1 MADESSRFC
10 SKRHSLRANA
20 HVNPIQHTDDE
31 CRRAVG
37 RRRFLGLTA
46 AGALAGVATS
56 GRGRAQSTR
65 TIELGGRIAGW
76 QGRAPE
82 EIAGEENPTLELEA
96 GIDYR
101 IRWTNLDGMGHNIA
115 LLDGNGEVLE
125 RTAVMSEQGATQTIA
140 FTAREEMA
148 EYICEP
154 HRASMRGAVS
164 FGADTPASA
173 TTTQSSENAV
183 PAGPTVSLER
193 VVGGFQVPTDMALLP
208 GENRRVVVDLPG
220 IAYLNEG
227 EGLREEPFLDVR
239 DRLAELV
246 GERGLLGLAPHPDFE
261 RNRRFYVRYS
271 APLSDDAPDEF
282 SHTEVLS
289 EFEATTDGTSTR
301 PDSERVLLEVDEPR
315 KVHNGGA
322 VAFGP
327 DGYLYT
333 SYGDGGGPRDAGPGH
348 VSDWYERNRGG
359 NGQDVTEN
367 LLGSILRIDVDS
379 REDGKPYGIPGDN
392 PLVGRTGLDE
402 QYAWGFRN
410 PWRMGFSNGEL
421 YVADVGQ
428 NRYEEID
435 RVVKGGNYGWNV
447 REGTH
452 CYGTESLSDMPKNC
466 PSRTPPD
473 VRGGEPLR
481 EPVIEYPH
489 ARNGETI
496 GISVIGGYLYDGSID
511 ALDGKF
517 VFGDYSKQGEPRGSL
532 FAATP
537 AEDGLWEFERLQ
549 IEGAE
554 GGAVEGY
561 LIAIARD
568 ADGELYALTS
578 AGDLGGSVNRITA
591 TESTSTASETPT
603 RTTTATATD
612 TTTATVRPAT
622 ATASETALETTT
634 RAGTGTTAGETTA
647 PETESTANE
656 SGGTNRTETSADG
669 AGFGV
674 LAALA
679 AVGGLAARRLT
690 R

>member
-1 MADESSRFC
+1 MA
-10 SKRHSLRANA
+10 LRIQANV
-20 HVNPIQHTDDE
+20 HVNPTQHTGTE
-31 CRRAVG
+31 ARSRRSVG

-46 AGALAGVATS
+46 AGALAGVATG

-65 TIELGGRIAGW
+65 TIELGGRVAGW

-82 EIAGEENPTLELEA
+82 RIAGKENPTLELEA

-115 LLDGNGEVLE
+115 LLDGNGNVLK
-125 RTAVMSEQGATQTIA
+125 RTNVMSEQGATQTIE

-154 HRASMRGAVS
+154 HRASMRGTVS
-164 FGADTPASA
+164 FGSDTPATSA
-173 TTTQSSENAV
+173 TATESPESVV
-183 PAGPTVSLER
+183 PTGPTVGLER

-220 IAYLNEG
+220 VAYLNEG
-227 EGLREEPFLDVR
+227 EELREEPFLDVR

-246 GERGLLGLAPHPDFE
+246 GERGLLGLTPHPDFDQ
-261 RNRRFYVRYS
+261 NRRFYVRYS
-271 APLSDDAPDEF
+271 APLAEEASEEF

-289 EFEATTDGTSTR
+289 EFEANEDGTSTR
-301 PDSERVLLEVDEPR
+301 PDSERVLLEVHEPR

-348 VSDWYERNRGG
+348 ASDWYGRNRGG
-359 NGQDVTEN
+359 NGQDVSAN
-367 LLGSILRIDVDS
+367 LLGSILRLDVDS
-379 REDGKPYGIPGDN
+379 REGDKPYGIPDDN
-392 PLVGRTGLDE
+392 PLVGKAGLDE
-402 QYAWGFRN
+402 QFAWGFRN
-410 PWRMGFSNGEL
+410 PWRMGFSNGTL
-421 YVADVGQ
+421 YAADVGQ

-452 CYGTESLSDMPKNC
+452 CYGTESLSDMPENC
-466 PSRTPPD
+466 PDSTPPD

-481 EPVIEYPH
+481 KPVIEYPH

-511 ALDGKF
+511 ALNGKF
-517 VFGDYSKQGEPRGSL
+517 VFGDYSKQGDPRGSL

-537 AEDGLWEFERLQ
+537 TRNGLWEFEQLQ
-549 IEGAE
+549 VEGAE
-554 GGAVEGY
+554 DGAVEGY
-561 LIAIARD
+561 LIALARD
-568 ADGELYALTS
+568 ENGELFALTS
-578 AGDLGGSVNRITA
+578 AGELGGSVNRITA
-591 TESTSTASETPT
+591 TESTETATTATGTNATVNTIATEA
-603 RTTTATATD
+603 TTTARTQ
-612 TTTATVRPAT
+612 TATVAT
-622 ATASETALETTT
+622 AGATETTGA
-634 RAGTGTTAGETTA
+634 AGTGTVGTAMS
-647 PETESTANE
+647 ESTANE
-656 SGGTNRTETSADG
+656 SAGANGTATSDGG